1 MVLQSVVTMKI
12 DFHDITSLATISILG
27 WGALQLYELKSDT
40 AVISYRV
47 SENHDMIK
55 PMWQDF
61 LVRSAS
67 RNEYQQI
74 INTVPNIQAT
84 RGSD

>member
-1 MVLQSVVTMKI
+1 MKL
-12 DFHDITSLATISILG
+12 DFHNIASLATIGILS

-47 SENHDMIK
+47 GENHDMIK

-67 RNEYQQI
+67 QDEYQQI
-74 INTVPNIQAT
+74 INPISDIQAS
-84 RGSD
+84 RGKD

>member
-1 MVLQSVVTMKI
+1 MRL
-12 DFHDITSLATISILG
+12 DFSSLASLATIGILS

-40 AVISYRV
+40 AVISYQV
-47 SENHDMIK
+47 GENYDMIK

-67 RNEYQQI
+67 QNEYQQNI
-74 INTVPNIQAT
+74 HAVPGIQAS
-84 RGSD
+84 RGKD

>member
-1 MVLQSVVTMKI
+1 MKL
-12 DFHDITSLATISILG
+12 DFPSLASLATIGILS

-40 AVISYRV
+40 AVISYQV
-47 SENHDMIK
+47 GENYDMIK

-67 RNEYQQI
+67 QNEYQQNI
-74 INTVPNIQAT
+74 YAVPGIQAS
-84 RGSD
+84 RGKD

>member
-1 MVLQSVVTMKI
+1 MKL
-12 DFHDITSLATISILG
+12 DFPSLASLATIGVLS

-40 AVISYRV
+40 AVISYQV
-47 SENHDMIK
+47 GENYDMIK

-67 RNEYQQI
+67 QNEYQQNI
-74 INTVPNIQAT
+74 HSVPDIQAS
-84 RGSD
+84 RGKD

>member
-1 MVLQSVVTMKI
+1 MKV
-12 DFHDITSLATISILG
+12 DFNSLASLATIGLLS

-47 SENHDMIK
+47 GENYDMIK

-67 RNEYQQI
+67 HNEYKQN
-74 INTVPNIQAT
+74 INPVSNIQAS
-84 RGSD
+84 RGKN

>member
-1 MVLQSVVTMKI
+1 LVLQGMVTMKL
-12 DFHDITSLATISILG
+12 DFHNIASLATIGILS

-47 SENHDMIK
+47 GENHDMIK

-67 RNEYQQI
+67 QDEYQQN
-74 INTVPNIQAT
+74 INAFPGIQAS
-84 RGSD
+84 RGDK

>member
-1 MVLQSVVTMKI
+1 MKV
-12 DFHDITSLATISILG
+12 DFNSLASLATIGLLS

-47 SENHDMIK
+47 GQNNDMIK

-67 RNEYQQI
+67 QNEYQQN
-74 INTVPNIQAT
+74 INAVPNIQAS
-84 RGSD
+84 RGKD

>member
-1 MVLQSVVTMKI
+1 MKV
-12 DFHDITSLATISILG
+12 DFNSLASLATIGLLS

-47 SENHDMIK
+47 GENYDMIK

-67 RNEYQQI
+67 QNEYQQN
-74 INTVPNIQAT
+74 INAVPNIQAS
-84 RGSD
+84 RGKD